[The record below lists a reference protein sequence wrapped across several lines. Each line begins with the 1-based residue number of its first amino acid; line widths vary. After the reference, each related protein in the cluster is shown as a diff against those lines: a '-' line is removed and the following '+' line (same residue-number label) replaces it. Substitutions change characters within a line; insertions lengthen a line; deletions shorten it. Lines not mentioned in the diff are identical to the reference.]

1 MLGGGGS
8 YGGEVGGNGGGGE
21 GGGEGEQP
29 AVVSWLHDDHEEM
42 RRLQK
47 KMDAARNIGKAVWE
61 STGFGVIP
69 YADPFPTG
77 IDKRTPTGGF
87 FSS

>member
-1 MLGGGGS
+1 MKHFVS
-8 YGGEVGGNGGGGE
+8 GNSSFTPNRIALTPSPIFNKDTYCM
-21 GGGEGEQP
+21 Q
-29 AVVSWLHDDHEEM
+29 LHEDHEEM